1 MKEGNKMTIF
11 FHELKQGKKAGLIT
25 SFSSCILLIL
35 IMSVQPK
42 VQNQMKMVEKLIAGL
57 GPLAQ
62 AFAMDKLDMGELLN
76 FYSLEAGNVLL
87 LIGCS
92 FSCVMG
98 ISMLSKEEGR
108 HTSEFLFPHPINR
121 LSVIIQKWFALIIQ
135 LVVFIIINTAGTYI
149 SFVMLNQPWDMMLFI
164 KIQLS
169 LLILFVC
176 VGSICFSISAFISH
190 EATGVGVGI
199 ALTLYVLNLLIN
211 LDVGKDIFK
220 YITPIYFTEP
230 AKIVTKGTLDT
241 YFAKY
246 YGLIT
251 IASLLLGTLRYAIKD
266 LRI

>member
-1 MKEGNKMTIF
+1 MTIF
-11 FHELKQGKKAGLIT
+11 FHELKQGKKATFIT
-25 SFSSCILLIL
+25 SLASCVLMLL

-42 VQNQMKMVEKLIAGL
+42 VQNQMKMVEKLVAGL

-76 FYSLEAGNVLL
+76 YYSLEAGNTML
-87 LIGCS
+87 LIGCA

-108 HTSEFLFPHPINR
+108 HTAEFLFPHPISR
-121 LSVIIQKWFALIIQ
+121 LSVILQKWLALIVQ
-135 LVVFIIINTAGTYI
+135 LLVFVIIYSIGAYTSFIMLKQPYDIN
-149 SFVMLNQPWDMMLFI
+149 LFL

-169 LLILFVC
+169 LFILFVC

-199 ALTLYVLNLLIN
+199 ALTLYVMNLLIN

-230 AKIVTKGTLDT
+230 AKIVTKGAFDM

-251 IASLLLGTLRYAIKD
+251 ITSLLLGTLRYATKD